1 MKKLSY
7 MYIFAFVFM
16 VFSTEIVSAEQ
27 QKENEVTYEIAED
40 DILFGM
46 MQGLFGQAANIIV
59 GGELPD
65 KPDHIITA
73 LSEALNKSLTSLIL
87 ALIVFRFGRWVVA
100 TKSQGGTDIFDFQ
113 HAPLPILFAI
123 IAIIPVKGG
132 LSFLQMV
139 TIQAAGY
146 SIKISNYETNV
157 AADFLEKYGS
167 YSTLSHL
174 ANVEENA
181 IATVIGSICKG
192 IINKQDR
199 YANIQQASSSSL
211 FEHTVRDSKKLI
223 GYQPNGNP
231 IFTYDTI
238 GNVTYVNNTKFSRSG
253 VYQDKQA
260 AEEHN
265 KANGLSPSKG
275 RIAKSYKEDV
285 CGNSQ
290 LIFPE
295 LKEDDN
301 YMMVGEFRNSVATHY
316 NTLNNQLATISADI
330 VNQTFVKTD
339 GKYSHMNN
347 ELIER
352 IKRAVSTFKIAY
364 QDELATLVSKYSP
377 SQSSESAGLNNSS
390 AADVLR
396 KKGTAYLGVFYL
408 EFMKKNSKTLEAT
421 KLKFTHKMPNS
432 EKWDYFFTNTETKT
446 PDGIIK
452 IIKTLKSNTNADLPQ
467 TENIV
472 NKQMRE
478 GHEKINKIIA
488 GDSDDIWQYPTE
500 LVVGTTSFLM
510 KNLINETD
518 PIGGLVNTGHYIIAS
533 MESYYLITQL
543 AKIKV
548 RMAHRI
554 AEAGKEISAGVAEDI
569 PFAGNTAEG
578 VVNGAWVG
586 IDFGFTFIQE
596 GLDLAQYL
604 ILPVLLA
611 GIFLAFWLPSIPM
624 IHWINTMIGFLI
636 VVFNT
641 FILAPALA
649 IAHLIT
655 TDNKMLGQK
664 TNHGYMAI
672 LQLLLYLPLVV
683 ISFFGSVMILM
694 GGSKLIQ
701 VVFIPMMLSIIG
713 NSMAGLVTLFFFLF
727 LFIGLN
733 IQMFNRC
740 FALLSST
747 PEKLNEYIGG
757 GAEMLDDKEGVSGTK
772 AIVTNIDSAAKDSVS
787 TDRMHNKRGKDKGS
801 EATGKSAK
809 ANLNKDVT

>member
-1 MKKLSY
+1 M
-7 MYIFAFVFM
+7 F
-16 VFSTEIVSAEQ
+16 FSTELISAEQ
-27 QKENEVTYEIAED
+27 QNDKEVTYEIAED

-59 GGELPD
+59 GGDLPD

-100 TKSQGGTDIFDFQ
+100 PKNQGGSDIFDFQ

-181 IATVIGSICKG
+181 IATVVGSICKG

-199 YANIQQASSSSL
+199 YANVQQTSSSSL
-211 FEHTVRDSKKLI
+211 FEHAVENNRKI
-223 GYQPNGNP
+223 VGYQPNGNP
-231 IFTYDTI
+231 IITSNSE
-238 GNVTYVNNTKFSRSG
+238 GNVTYVNHTKYSRSG
-253 VYQDKQA
+253 VYQDNQA

-265 KANGLSPSKG
+265 KANGLTPSIG
-275 RIAKSYKEDV
+275 RIARSYKEDV

-295 LKEDDN
+295 LKDDDN
-301 YMMVGEFRNSVATHY
+301 FMMIGEFRNSIATHY
-316 NTLNNQLATISADI
+316 STLNNQLATISADI
-330 VNQTFVKTD
+330 VNQTFILSD
-339 GKYSHMNN
+339 GKYSHMND
-347 ELIER
+347 EFIER
-352 IKRAVSTFKIAY
+352 IKRAVNTFKVAY
-364 QDELATLVSKYSP
+364 QDELAKLVSQYSP
-377 SQSSESAGLNNSS
+377 SQSSESTGLNNSS

-432 EKWDYFFTNTETKT
+432 EQWDYFFTNTPTKT
-446 PDGIIK
+446 PDGILK
-452 IIKTLKSNTNADLPQ
+452 IIKSLKSNAKANLPQ
-467 TENIV
+467 NESKV
-472 NKQMRE
+472 NKQIRE
-478 GHEKINKIIA
+478 GHEQIDKMIA
-488 GDSDDIWQYPTE
+488 AESDDMWQYPTE
-500 LVVGTTSFLM
+500 LVVETTSYLM
-510 KNLINETD
+510 KNLIDETD
-518 PIGGLVNTGHYIIAS
+518 PIGGLVNTGHYLIAA
-533 MESYYLITQL
+533 MESYYLRLQL
-543 AKIKV
+543 AKITI
-548 RMAHRI
+548 RMAHRV
-554 AEAGKEISAGVAEDI
+554 AEAGKEITEGVAEDI
-569 PFAGNTAEG
+569 PFAGNSAAG
-578 VVNGAWVG
+578 VVNGAWIG
-586 IDFGFTFIQE
+586 IDFGYTFIRE
-596 GLDLAQYL
+596 GFDLAQYL

-694 GGSKLIQ
+694 AGTKLIQ
-701 VVFIPMMLSIIG
+701 VIFIPMMLSIIG

-733 IQMFNRC
+733 VQMFNRC

-787 TDRMHNKRGKDKGS
+787 TDRMHNKRGKDKGDESATKS
-801 EATGKSAK
+801 EK
-809 ANLNKDVT
+809 ANFNKDIT